1 MNIDINNN
9 QKYFLNIKI
18 LLIVI
23 FIGIISYWVKIF
35 MNEITKEVEKLNTLI
50 LDKNLI
56 QNQNEQFKID
66 ELWEAGENEFFKV
79 NYEESIVRI

>member
-35 MNEITKEVEKLNTLI
+35 TNEITKEVEKLNTLI